1 MNDGVPRRLTTD
13 FLLSFPNLSSEIL
26 SKSGKFPLT
35 ICFPEQDIININ
47 DIIKKM
53 LLNFIKK
60 KNLNN
65 LYNKIIQQ
73 SKETSILED
82 FDSQVSLNIELLQIN
97 LSLILWYMK
106 GQKIKQK
113 YLDFLISRFIKDLE
127 AASIELGFAETGLKK
142 KVRKLVENFYKN
154 LEYNLKI
161 INKLLKSNGKIS
173 LDKIF
178 NERYEKKSTNFKMLE
193 NYYKSNIKLFLN
205 LDEKN
210 FWSLNFNFVCE

>member
-1 MNDGVPRRLTTD
+1 M
-13 FLLSFPNLSSEIL
+13 
-26 SKSGKFPLT
+26 
-35 ICFPEQDIININ
+35 
-47 DIIKKM
+47 
-53 LLNFIKK
+53 
-60 KNLNN
+60 
-65 LYNKIIQQ
+65 YNKIIKQ
-73 SKETSILED
+73 SKETSILKD
-82 FDSQVSLNIELLQIN
+82 FDSEVSLNIELLQIN
-97 LSLILWYMK
+97 LSLVLWYMK
-106 GQKIKQK
+106 GQKMKQK

-127 AASIELGFAETGLKK
+127 AASIEMGFAESGLKK

-161 INKLLKSNGKIS
+161 INKLLESNGKIS

-178 NERYEKKSTNFKMLE
+178 NERYEKKNTNFKMLE

>member
-1 MNDGVPRRLTTD
+1 M
-13 FLLSFPNLSSEIL
+13 
-26 SKSGKFPLT
+26 
-35 ICFPEQDIININ
+35 
-47 DIIKKM
+47 
-53 LLNFIKK
+53 
-60 KNLNN
+60 
-65 LYNKIIQQ
+65 YNKIIQQ

-82 FDSQVSLNIELLQIN
+82 FDSEVSLNIELLQIN
-97 LSLILWYMK
+97 LSIILWYMK

-127 AASIELGFAETGLKK
+127 AASIELGFAESGLKK

-161 INKLLKSNGKIS
+161 INKLLKSNGKVS

>member
-1 MNDGVPRRLTTD
+1 M
-13 FLLSFPNLSSEIL
+13 
-26 SKSGKFPLT
+26 
-35 ICFPEQDIININ
+35 
-47 DIIKKM
+47 
-53 LLNFIKK
+53 
-60 KNLNN
+60 
-65 LYNKIIQQ
+65 YNKIIQQ

-82 FDSQVSLNIELLQIN
+82 FDSGVSLNIELLQIN

-127 AASIELGFAETGLKK
+127 AASIELGFAESGLKK

-173 LDKIF
+173 LEKIF
-178 NERYEKKSTNFKMLE
+178 NERYEKKSTNFKTLE
-193 NYYKSNIKLFLN
+193 NYYKSNIKYFLN

>member
-1 MNDGVPRRLTTD
+1 M
-13 FLLSFPNLSSEIL
+13 
-26 SKSGKFPLT
+26 
-35 ICFPEQDIININ
+35 
-47 DIIKKM
+47 
-53 LLNFIKK
+53 
-60 KNLNN
+60 
-65 LYNKIIQQ
+65 YNKIIQQ
-73 SKETSILED
+73 SKETLILED
-82 FDSQVSLNIELLQIN
+82 FDSEVSLNIELLQIN
-97 LSLILWYMK
+97 LSIILWYMK

-127 AASIELGFAETGLKK
+127 AASIELGFAESGLKK

-178 NERYEKKSTNFKMLE
+178 NERYEKKNTNFKMLE

-210 FWSLNFNFVCE
+210 FWSLNFNFVCK

>member
-1 MNDGVPRRLTTD
+1 M
-13 FLLSFPNLSSEIL
+13 
-26 SKSGKFPLT
+26 
-35 ICFPEQDIININ
+35 
-47 DIIKKM
+47 
-53 LLNFIKK
+53 
-60 KNLNN
+60 
-65 LYNKIIQQ
+65 YNKIIQQ

-82 FDSQVSLNIELLQIN
+82 FNSEVSLNIELLQIN
-97 LSLILWYMK
+97 LSIILWYMK

-127 AASIELGFAETGLKK
+127 AASIELGFAESGLKK

-173 LDKIF
+173 LEKIF
-178 NERYEKKSTNFKMLE
+178 NERYEKKSTNFKKLE